1 MEQTRFRAVV
11 VAAILL
17 AGGVWVAASRPE
29 RQQAATPERAPAP
42 AAVGDVADEDEPIK
56 SVAAPWAN
64 KATDATPLV
73 KHIKTHP
80 SPAGKQ
86 ILAAFDADK
95 AVVVVSI
102 PPKPDDGSA
111 LSGWLTKCGD
121 YCKGLAEIVRVDPK
135 DPGEAELLRFLE
147 MDKADTPFLV
157 SIALSGEVR
166 KRLSGEISS
175 KQVVELFAEVTGSC
189 SVDCEDGC

>member
-1 MEQTRFRAVV
+1 M
-11 VAAILL
+11 
-17 AGGVWVAASRPE
+17 
-29 RQQAATPERAPAP
+29 
-42 AAVGDVADEDEPIK
+42 
-56 SVAAPWAN
+56 
-64 KATDATPLV
+64 
-73 KHIKTHP
+73 
-80 SPAGKQ
+80 
-86 ILAAFDADK
+86 
-95 AVVVVSI
+95 
-102 PPKPDDGSA
+102 
-111 LSGWLTKCGD
+111 
-121 YCKGLAEIVRVDPK
+121 RVDPK